1 MEYRRLGNTG
11 LEVSV
16 LGLGG
21 NNFGVRADEEMSNRV
36 IDQAME
42 LGVNFIDTA
51 NIYAGTRSEEIVG
64 KQIKPK
70 RQQVVLVTKFGAQLG
85 EGPNTR
91 GGSRKHVMDS
101 AEASLRRLQTDYI
114 DLYLI
119 HFPDDLTPIEETLR
133 AMEDLVQ
140 DGKVRYIGC
149 SNFVAWRACE
159 AAWTAKGL
167 NRPGFVCIQNHYN
180 LLVREPERDVI
191 PFCEEY
197 QWSMMP
203 YFPLASGLLTG
214 KYRLGEE
221 PPAGSRM
228 TSMKTMAS
236 VLNEESWA
244 IITALEKFSQE
255 RGRTLLELAHAWL
268 LANPVVDS
276 VISGATK
283 PEQVVANAKGVDW
296 KLSAED
302 MAAIDEIVPS
312 PRPPARP

>member
-21 NNFGVRADEEMSNRV
+21 NNFGVRADEEASNQV
-36 IDQAME
+36 IDQAMD

-64 KQIKPK
+64 KRIKPK
-70 RQQVVLVTKFGAQLG
+70 RQQIVLVTKFGSQLG

-114 DLYLI
+114 DLYMI
-119 HFPDDLTPIEETLR
+119 HFPDDLTPIDETLR
-133 AMEDLVQ
+133 AMDDLVN

-159 AAWTAKGL
+159 AAWTAKSL
-167 NRPGFVCIQNHYN
+167 NRHGFVCIQNHYN
-180 LLVREPERDVI
+180 MLVRDAERDVV
-191 PFCEEY
+191 PFCEAY
-197 QWSMMP
+197 RWSLMP

-228 TSMKTMAS
+228 SGMKAMKDT
-236 VLNEESWA
+236 LNEDSSA
-244 IITALEKFSQE
+244 KITALEKFAQD

-268 LANPVVDS
+268 LASPVVDS

-296 KLSAED
+296 QLSAED
-302 MAAIDEIVPS
+302 HAAIDDIVPS
-312 PRPPARP
+312 SRPPSR

>member
-11 LEVSV
+11 LQVSV

-21 NNFGVRADEEMSNRV
+21 NNFGMRADEDSSNRV
-36 IDQAME
+36 IDQALD

-51 NIYAGTRSEEIVG
+51 NIYAGTKSEEIVG
-64 KQIKPK
+64 KRIKPK

-85 EGPNTR
+85 EGPNTK

-101 AEASLRRLQTDYI
+101 AEASLRRLETDYI
-114 DLYLI
+114 DLYFL

-133 AMEDLVQ
+133 AMDQLVQ

-149 SNFVAWRACE
+149 SNFAAWRACE
-159 AAWTAKGL
+159 AAWTAKSL
-167 NRPGFVCIQNHYN
+167 NLNGYVCIQNHYN
-180 LLVREPERDVI
+180 LLVREPERDVA
-191 PFCEEY
+191 PFCQEY
-197 QWSMMP
+197 GWSLMP

-228 TSMKTMAS
+228 SGQDAMRKA
-236 VLNEESWA
+236 LNEDTWA
-244 IITALEKFSQE
+244 KITALEKFAQD
-255 RGRTLLELAHAWL
+255 RGRSLLELAHAWL
-268 LANPVVDS
+268 LANPAVDS

-296 KLSAED
+296 ELSAED
-302 MAAIDEIVPS
+302 MAAIDEIVP
-312 PRPPARP
+312 PPK